1 MRLVEFKEV
10 DKKNVAL
17 KESRIQHA
25 EDLIFWEG
33 SRGAIRAIE
42 QLQSLKKTV
51 Y

>member
-17 KESRIQHA
+17 KESRIQQA

-33 SRGAIRAIE
+33 SRGAIRE
-42 QLQSLKKTV
+42 LNN
-51 Y
+51 YNH